1 MSMPIRFVLL
11 IIGTLYV
18 TAAWGQEVQFDRI
31 VPSDVIFY
39 MEGDESQDAQ
49 QAFPHFNEAMGQLAE
64 TMDDVLEWRVVMD
77 EWEAVAKAAN
87 IGGLEGVFG
96 DRWCLA
102 ITGFGEQYNR
112 IPSLI
117 YMADVQDE
125 DNARTCFQQA
135 FKGAS
140 NILPVV
146 EVEEDNYDGLPIV
159 SLFGPGRIP
168 GLSLSFTVFDGR
180 LILTSSKPLVIDLI
194 EKIDYPDDAL
204 ADNKLYQEFTA
215 RLPEK
220 HSMLSYLPV
229 ANMIDGVSNIVHTA
243 KGFASIGSKENDDA
257 QWMQSVFG
265 GIEAGL
271 DFARAVR
278 VNGLSSIN
286 GEDGFQRTTSVIELD
301 PDKLDPFLA
310 ELFNREKA
318 TFPLEDYIPRQTGSF
333 AYTNIFN
340 LKDLWVIVNDTL
352 AKLPQGAEMKKTI
365 TDFMDGVGLDI
376 ERDLLSWMGDTF
388 CLVRPLADLNAVAP
402 ANHFAVIIDAAD
414 EARLRQSLKTIEDAF
429 VKTMLQF
436 KIPIGV
442 NEETHSGVKIT
453 SIGSELPFIPVSP
466 SWCIDEGRFILSSDV
481 NFIREMIDVRNGRRP
496 SIAKNR
502 DYQALQ
508 DKVLQP
514 AHKVA
519 FQDVASEFYTTRESM
534 LRITSITQLANG
546 SNNEEKELAEA
557 VIDRVAYLLG
567 CLQIYRASAKQTMFS
582 DEEIRTEKWLL
593 SRDLRATPSAAN
605 IKRRP
610 VSIGLEEL
618 IFNWAKN
625 CAKRGDD
632 ERAARLYQNLL
643 KQHPAHRDY
652 LTGLASVYQ
661 DQGNPQAAEEAYDMA
676 LEVSPT
682 VSLLLA
688 REAAL
693 GESDASVVQKRIQA
707 FTQDY
712 PQIDP
717 AAALFGA
724 ALAMRDAD
732 KTDEAKA
739 LFALSAAS
747 GNAQFAQAAHQEIA
761 IMNDPQAAA
770 APLMA
775 TKDDLANAASIA
787 VNGSANGKALLAQ
800 TDEGLYVALQVP
812 KAELTSEEVEFRISL
827 SPARDYASRADYSVM
842 LHNSNGEWSIL
853 RKATDRT
860 ADDPYDFKLNDAK
873 PAQGNDLLKTFQSI
887 MKDITD
893 QDFDFFKE
901 LQGKQEKN
909 DDVKDQQRLAWKAS
923 LEQGGDMVTLE
934 AEISL
939 DSIRAEFD
947 VKPVMMIQAAVGVEK
962 SAGNDYLNYVPLR
975 SR

>member
-18 TAAWGQEVQFDRI
+18 TATWGQEVPFDRI

-49 QAFPHFNEAMGQLAE
+49 KAFPHFNEAMGQLAE

-77 EWEAVAKAAN
+77 EWDAVTQAAN
-87 IGGLEGVFG
+87 IGDLEGVFG

-125 DNARTCFQQA
+125 DKARTCFQQA

-168 GLSLSFTVFDGR
+168 GLSLSFTVFGGR

-194 EKIDYPDDAL
+194 EKIDYPENSL
-204 ADNKLYQEFTA
+204 ADNELYQEFAA

-220 HSMLSYLPV
+220 HSVMSYLPV

-278 VNGLSSIN
+278 ANGLSSIN

-301 PDKLDPFLA
+301 PAKLDPFLA

-318 TFPLEDYIPRQTGSF
+318 VFPLEDYIPRQTGSF

-365 TDFMDGVGLDI
+365 TDFMDGVGLNI

-414 EARLRQSLKTIEDAF
+414 ETRLRQSLKTIEDAF
-429 VKTMLQF
+429 VKTMTQF

-442 NEETHSGVKIT
+442 NEETHRGVKIT

-466 SWCIDEGRFILSSDV
+466 SWCIDESRFILSSDV
-481 NFIREMIDVRNGRRP
+481 NFIREMIDARDGRRP

-534 LRITSITQLANG
+534 LRITSFTQLANG

-567 CLQIYRASAKQTMFS
+567 CLQIYRASAKQTAFS
-582 DEEIRTEKWLL
+582 DEEIRTEKWVL

-610 VSIGLEEL
+610 VSIGLEGLVYE
-618 IFNWAKN
+618 WAKN
-625 CAKRGDD
+625 CAQRGDD
-632 ERAARLYQNLL
+632 ERAARLFQNLL
-643 KQHPAHRDY
+643 KQHPASRDY
-652 LTGLASVYQ
+652 LTGLASAYQ
-661 DQGNPQAAEEAYDMA
+661 DQGNPQAAQEAYNTA

-682 VSLLLA
+682 VSLLIA
-688 REAAL
+688 CEAAL
-693 GESDASVVQKRIQA
+693 GESDASAVQKRIQA

-724 ALAMRDAD
+724 ALALRDAD
-732 KTDEAKA
+732 KTDEAKT
-739 LFALSAAS
+739 LFASVAAS

-761 IMNDPQAAA
+761 LMNDPQSAAL

-787 VNGSANGKALLAQ
+787 VNGSENGKALLAH
-800 TDEGLYVALQVP
+800 TDGGLYVALQVP

-827 SPARDYASRADYSVM
+827 SPERDYASRADYSVM
-842 LHNSNGEWSIL
+842 LHNNNGEWSIL
-853 RKATDRT
+853 RKATDRI

-873 PAQGNDLLKTFQSI
+873 PAEGNDLLKTFQSI

-893 QDFDFFKE
+893 QNFDFFNE
-901 LQGKQEKN
+901 LKGKSKSK
-909 DDVKDQQRLAWKAS
+909 DVPSPQRLAWKAS

-947 VKPVMMIQAAVGVEK
+947 VKPVWMIQAAVGVEK

-975 SR
+975 LR